1 MKKNLI
7 ITILAL
13 ISIASLIFGYIQ
25 KQKAD
30 EQEALAI
37 ELSVA
42 IRQIE
47 LEQQTAKEISEKA
60 QEELL
65 RMRKETELA
74 QKKKITFDSP
84 QFSFSLL
91 YLRCISGLTIV

>member
-25 KQKAD
+25 KQKAE
-30 EQEALAI
+30 EQEALAT
-37 ELSVA
+37 ELSEA
-42 IRQIE
+42 KRKLETQIE
-47 LEQQTAKEISEKA
+47 LEQQTRKEISEKA

-65 RMRKETELA
+65 KMRKEAELA
-74 QKKKITFDSP
+74 QKNK
-84 QFSFSLL
+84 
-91 YLRCISGLTIV
+91 